1 MSQVERLATEN
12 RVLRRDQRPGKR
24 DEVLLLAASP
34 LTACYLVLTARSLL
48 LTAYSVLLTTCCSL
62 LTTYD
67 LRLAAHCLLPTT
79 Y

>member
-1 MSQVERLATEN
+1 MTQVERLATEN

-62 LTTYD
+62 LTTHH
-67 LRLAAHCLLPTT
+67 LH
-79 Y
+79 